1 MHDGR
6 LNRRSTHDR
15 IGACETRSLDG
26 AQADTAAAPHGDA
39 LARSDLGDVRDC
51 TVAREDGQV
60 ATGDHMVLSW
70 LPSWTNGIGLLAK
83 LHVAAGVGG
92 GPFLEVPTR
101 VDREGYVNVPDAPG
115 LGIELDES
123 AVRRYA
129 IG

>member
-1 MHDGR
+1 M
-6 LNRRSTHDR
+6 
-15 IGACETRSLDG
+15 
-26 AQADTAAAPHGDA
+26 
-39 LARSDLGDVRDC
+39 
-51 TVAREDGQV
+51 
-60 ATGDHMVLSW
+60 
-70 LPSWTNGIGLLAK
+70 
-83 LHVAAGVGG
+83 GG